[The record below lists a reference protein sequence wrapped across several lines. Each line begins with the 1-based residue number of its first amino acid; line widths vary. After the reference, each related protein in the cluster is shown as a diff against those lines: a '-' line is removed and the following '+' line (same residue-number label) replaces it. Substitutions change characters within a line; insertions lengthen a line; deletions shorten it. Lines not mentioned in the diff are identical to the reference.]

1 LLIAV
6 PGQGG
11 FGLSDKS
18 NRLIRDALARAAA
31 QPEGIALLASKA
43 GPGLFPPSAL
53 AKSAA
58 ARCKDEGYLNI
69 VRTESKGK
77 VIREICTITEKGRH
91 FLARESNPRE
101 VLEDFV
107 RVLEARHADV
117 EALSSAVREMRQSL
131 HGIQAVVEE
140 ILPQLTENSASQPES
155 SNYAAHLNG
164 SPNSSTKM
172 NGSAL
177 LNPPPSA
184 SLAADS
190 LIAEVKAKLAE
201 WHAAAGASE
210 DCPLPELYRRLET
223 VGRTSIGQYHDC
235 LRQLHDDRMIYLHP
249 WTGPLYAMPEPAY
262 ALLVGH
268 EIAYYASIR

>member
-1 LLIAV
+1 LA
-6 PGQGG
+6 
-11 FGLSDKS
+11 DKS
-18 NRLIRDALARAAA
+18 TRLIRDALTRAAA
-31 QPEGIALLASKA
+31 QPAGIALLASKS
-43 GPGLFPPSAL
+43 GPGLFPQSAL

-58 ARCKDEGYLNI
+58 ARCKDEGYLNV

-91 FLARESNPRE
+91 FLARQSSPRE

-107 RVLEARHADV
+107 RVLESRHADI
-117 EALSSAVREMRQSL
+117 EALSDAVREMRQSL
-131 HGIQAVVEE
+131 QGIQAVVED
-140 ILPQLTENSASQPES
+140 ILPQLTESNVTQP
-155 SNYAAHLNG
+155 NGDHYAPHRNG

-177 LNPPPSA
+177 LVNPPPPATSMA
-184 SLAADS
+184 TDS

-210 DCPLPELYRRLET
+210 DCPLPELYRRMET
-223 VGRTSIGQYHDC
+223 AGRTSIGQYHDC

-249 WTGPLYAMPEPAY
+249 WTGPLYAMPEPAF